1 MSISTRFGT
10 SGKICLI
17 VLGILVVLNLF
28 ITGCTSE
35 SEQAEQ
41 SQKKQESIMV
51 GAGAGLKP
59 ALDPVAEIFTA
70 KTGIKVEYSYLC
82 SAMVLT
88 NMQLTRTG
96 DIMVPGS
103 QHYMDLAIEKEVID
117 PDSVAIAGFM
127 IPVIAVQKGNP
138 HNITSLKDL
147 TKPGLKV
154 GVGEPEA
161 LAVGRLTEK
170 MLKELGLYED
180 IMKNVVLTAG
190 SASKLVLPLAMG
202 NLDAEINW
210 MATCMA
216 FADKV
221 DIIKIDPN
229 KLKYSVAPIGM
240 TVYSKKKEASM
251 KYLEFVKSKEAQDI
265 FKNYG
270 FAAYFDP
277 EKIERVR

>member
-1 MSISTRFGT
+1 MKKSKLISAG
-10 SGKICLI
+10 GKNLVAAIGIILALLI
-17 VLGILVVLNLF
+17 LNL
-28 ITGCTSE
+28 GCTSE
-35 SEQAEQ
+35 PKQAEQ
-41 SQKKQESIMV
+41 KQEQSIMV

-103 QHYMDLAIEKEVID
+103 QHYMDIAIEKKVID
-117 PDSVAIAGFM
+117 PDTVAIAGYM
-127 IPVIAVQKGNP
+127 IPVIGVRKGNP
-138 HNITSLKDL
+138 HNITCLEDL

-154 GVGEPEA
+154 GVGEAEA

-180 IMKNVVLTAG
+180 VMKNVVLTAG

-210 MATCMA
+210 MATCLA

-221 DIIKIDPN
+221 DIIKIDPK
-229 KLKYSVAPIGM
+229 KLKYSVAPMGM
-240 TVYSKKKEASM
+240 TTYSKKKEASK
-251 KYLEFVKSKEAQDI
+251 KYLDFVGSKEGRAI
-265 FKNYG
+265 FDKFG
-270 FAAYFDP
+270 FAAYFDTAA
-277 EKIERVR
+277 IEQVR

>member
-1 MSISTRFGT
+1 MKKSKLMPG
-10 SGKICLI
+10 GK
-17 VLGILVVLNLF
+17 ILVVAIGIIVALQLLNV
-28 ITGCTSE
+28 GCTGE
-35 SEQAEQ
+35 SKKAEQEQA
-41 SQKKQESIMV
+41 KSIMV

-59 ALDPVAEIFTA
+59 ALDPIGKLFTA
-70 KTGIKVEYSYLC
+70 KTGIKVEYAYLC

-96 DIMVPGS
+96 DAMVPGS
-103 QHYMDLAIEKEVID
+103 QHYMDLAVEKGIID
-117 PDSVAIAGFM
+117 PKSVTVAGYM
-127 IPVIAVQKGNP
+127 IPVIGVQKGNP
-138 HNITSLKDL
+138 HNITCLEDL

-154 GVGEPEA
+154 GVGEKEA

-170 MLKELGLYED
+170 MLKDLGLFED
-180 IMKNVVLTAG
+180 VMKNVVLTAG
-190 SASKLVLPLAMG
+190 SASKLVLPLAMK

-240 TVYSKKKEASM
+240 TTYTKNKEATQ
-251 KYLEFVKSKEAQDI
+251 KYLDFVGSGEGRAMFEK
-265 FKNYG
+265 YG

-277 EKIERVR
+277 EKIERIH

>member
-1 MSISTRFGT
+1 MWKSRFRTGV
-10 SGKICLI
+10 KIGVVI
-17 VLGILVVLNLF
+17 VGIIFALHLF
-28 ITGCTSE
+28 IMGCTGE
-35 SEQAEQ
+35 SKKAEQ
-41 SQKKQESIMV
+41 EQTKTIMV

-59 ALDPVAEIFTA
+59 ALDPIAKVFTE
-70 KTGIKVEYSYLC
+70 KTGIKVDYSYLC

-96 DIMVPGS
+96 DVMVPGS
-103 QHYMDLAIEKEVID
+103 QHYMDLAIEKGVID
-117 PDSVAIAGFM
+117 PDSVAIAGYM

-138 HNITSLKDL
+138 HNITSIEDL
-147 TKPGLKV
+147 AKPGLKV
-154 GVGEPEA
+154 GVGEKEA

-180 IMKNVVLTAG
+180 VMKNVVLTGG
-190 SASKLVLPLAMG
+190 SASKLILPLAMK

-210 MATCMA
+210 MATAQA
-216 FADKV
+216 FAEKV

-229 KLKYSVAPIGM
+229 KLKYSVAPMGM
-240 TVYSKKKEASM
+240 TVYSKNKEASK
-251 KYLEFVKSKEAQDI
+251 KYLDFVGSEEGHAI
-265 FKNYG
+265 FAKFG